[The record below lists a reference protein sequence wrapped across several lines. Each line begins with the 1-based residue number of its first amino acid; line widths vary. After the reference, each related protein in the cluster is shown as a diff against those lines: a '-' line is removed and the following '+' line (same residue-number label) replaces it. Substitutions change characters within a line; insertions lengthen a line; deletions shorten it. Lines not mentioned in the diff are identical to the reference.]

1 MRAAFVHSLQ
11 HSLHGLS
18 GNVLQGV
25 QVVAEVDLPKPANLD
40 AQQVKVHRLLAL
52 EGLQD
57 PGNLV
62 SHRCTVQSSSERS
75 ANTIWTAVLCS

>member
-1 MRAAFVHSLQ
+1 MQTHVHASSFCALFDSVCEQRLQ
-11 HSLHGLS
+11 HTLHGLT

-40 AQQVKVHRLLAL
+40 AQEVKVHRLLAL

-62 SHRCTVQSSSERS
+62 SH
-75 ANTIWTAVLCS
+75 